1 MTMRKAVQLGRLLP
15 LVLVAVSLQAQ
26 DFKRE
31 VIYQIATDRFFD
43 GSAGNNNPA
52 QSPGLYDST
61 KTVWRKYW
69 GGDHQGIQQKI
80 AYLQGMGVTAIWISP
95 PVDNLNLG
103 ITFGGEVTAP
113 YHGYQA
119 RDFKKLEEHFGD
131 TNNGWAAFDAMVAAA
146 HAAGIKVIVDFAPN
160 HSNQND
166 AGEFGALYDNGVFLG
181 SYTND
186 PGGYFFKNPN
196 ISNWDNRYELQYY
209 TLFNLTDINPGHASM
224 DAYLKA
230 SLALFQQHGVDGFR
244 IDAPKH
250 AIWGWQDSMTN
261 AIFTNGPS
269 WVFGEWYQGGTGDA
283 LYKDSVKFAN
293 TSGMSL
299 LDFPLNT
306 AIRNVFGSGQSFNQ
320 IESTLAAENT
330 DYTWKNDLVTFVDN
344 HDMSRF
350 LTLLNNTT
358 RLHQALAFILTQRG
372 VPCIYYG
379 TEQYL
384 HNDTAG
390 GGDPYNRPMMPG
402 FSTTTTAYNLIKR
415 LSDLRRLNNA
425 VPYGT
430 HQQRWINDDVYIY
443 ERKFFNDV
451 VLVAINKNTASGY
464 SIGGLNT
471 ALPAGSYSNY
481 VAGVSGLTV
490 APSISVSSG
499 SGGNNP
505 VTTFTL
511 GAGQVGVWHLNASS
525 STTPWVG
532 SIGPTRGQ
540 TGVRVTLAGEGFGA
554 ATGSVLVG
562 TTSATVNSWSST
574 SVTFTVPSVSGGN
587 YAVTLKK
594 SDGTAANTINFTK
607 LTAKLVPVTF
617 TVTNA
622 PTSFGEN
629 VFLTGSTIEL
639 GNWSTAWNTALGPMY
654 NPSYPN
660 WFLTTSMP
668 AGTTIQFKAI
678 KINGYGPG
686 AVWECGA
693 NHSYT
698 VPASGTAYVT
708 FSHQGW
714 CP

>member
-1 MTMRKAVQLGRLLP
+1 MTMREALRVGLALP
-15 LVLVAVSLQAQ
+15 MLWAAGLAQAQ

-31 VIYQIATDRFFD
+31 VIYQIITDRYFD
-43 GSAGNNNPA
+43 GDAANNNPA
-52 QSPGLYDST
+52 QSAGLYDAT
-61 KTVWRKYW
+61 KTDWRKYW

-103 ITFGGEVTAP
+103 ILFNGQTTAP

-119 RDFKKLEEHFGD
+119 RDFKRTEEHFGD
-131 TNNGWAAFDAMVAAA
+131 ASNSWTAFDAMVTAA

-166 AGEFGALYDNGVFLG
+166 AGEFGALYDNGTFLG
-181 SYTND
+181 NYTND
-186 PGGYFFKNPN
+186 VNGYFFHNAN
-196 ISNWDNRYELQYY
+196 ISNWDDRYQLQYY
-209 TLFNLTDINPGHASM
+209 TLFNLTDINPGNATM
-224 DAYLKA
+224 DAYLKSA
-230 SLALFQQHGVDGFR
+230 LSLFQQHGVDGFR

-250 AIWGWQDSMTN
+250 AVWGWQDSMTN
-261 AIFTNGPS
+261 SIFTGGRS
-269 WVFGEWYQGGTGDA
+269 WVFGEWYQSGTGDA
-283 LYKDSVKFAN
+283 LYKDSAKFAN

-306 AIRNVFGSGQSFNQ
+306 AIRNVFGSGQSMSQ
-320 IESTLAAENT
+320 LDAVLTQEAA
-330 DYTWKNDLVTFVDN
+330 DFTWKNDLVTFVDN

-350 LTLLNNTT
+350 LTLLNNNT

-384 HNDTAG
+384 HNDTSG

-402 FSTTTTAYNLIKR
+402 FSTTTTAYTLTKK

-425 VPYGT
+425 VPYGDY
-430 HQQRWINDDVYIY
+430 QQRWMNADVLIY
-443 ERKFFNDV
+443 ERKFFDDV
-451 VLVAINKNTASGY
+451 VLVAINKNLTTGY
-464 SIGGLNT
+464 SISGLNT
-471 ALPAGSYSNY
+471 ALPAGTYADY
-481 VAGVSGLTV
+481 LTGQLGGF
-490 APSISVSSG
+490 SIGVSSG

-505 VTTFTL
+505 VPTFTL
-511 GAGQVGVWHLNASS
+511 GAGQVAVWHSNGSS
-525 STTPWVG
+525 ATTPWVG

-540 TGVRVTLAGEGFGA
+540 TGVTVTLAGEGFGST
-554 ATGSVLVG
+554 TGSVLVG
-562 TTSATVNSWSST
+562 ATAATVTSWSST
-574 SVTFTVPSVSGGN
+574 SVTFTVPNVAAGS

-594 SDGTAANTINFTK
+594 SSGVAANTINFTK
-607 LTAKLVPVTF
+607 LTAKLIPVTF
-617 TVTNA
+617 TVNNATTN
-622 PTSFGEN
+622 FGEN
-629 VFLTGSTIEL
+629 VFLTGSTVEL

-654 NPSYPN
+654 TPNYPS

-668 AGTTIQFKAI
+668 AGATLQFKAI

-708 FSHQGW
+708 FTHQGW